1 MKTRSPFPSAVLY
14 RWWLLALLMGTA
26 SAATAQQLPP
36 LEVLVV
42 ASSHVNMSPAEEYRP
57 IIEKL
62 KAYQPEMVFSENV
75 SATEMQQLPDATYAR
90 AVFLP
95 RYRYVQ
101 QRNPTARPLT
111 ARAVAKADNALME
124 FPYYHKTRMNLALSY
139 LLSYDRANAEYQLYV
154 LDEHMKPRFGQQE
167 LAYYNQV
174 FGGSDSLRRKKLV
187 RPTSEYQKIFFPL
200 VYELQ
205 QPRIYSMD
213 CQQYDAPWGLA
224 WQSASEAVNTLKAR
238 VKADPTLPEAATV
251 QKMTASSAAYS
262 NFWNDID
269 TNLDAY
275 QAMSTLRYD
284 ALDEA
289 VNFYGGEALYG
300 APGFP
305 TEHVKAMKAQWKLRN
320 EGMCANIVRQA
331 RAQRARRVVVA
342 VGSSHGQTMRN
353 MLNQLPGVK
362 AISFAELP

>member
-1 MKTRSPFPSAVLY
+1 MKLRFSLPLNFLRPL
-14 RWWLLALLMGTA
+14 WLLALLMGSA
-26 SAATAQQLPP
+26 SVAVAQQP

-62 KAYQPEMVFSENV
+62 KAYKPEMVFSENV

-101 QRNPTARPLT
+101 QRNPKAKPMT
-111 ARAVAKADNALME
+111 ARAAAKADKALME
-124 FPYYHKTRMNLALSY
+124 FPYYHTTRINLALGH
-139 LLSYDRANAEYQLYV
+139 LLNYERANSEYQLYV
-154 LDEHMKPRFGQQE
+154 LEQHMKPRFGAQE

-174 FGGSDSLRRKKLV
+174 FGGSDSLLRKKLL

-213 CQQYDAPWGLA
+213 CQQYDGPWSLA
-224 WQSASEAVNTLKAR
+224 WQSASEAVKNLKAR
-238 VKADPTLPEAATV
+238 AKADPTLPEAAIV
-251 QKMTASSAAYS
+251 QKIAASSAAYS
-262 NFWNDID
+262 NFWKDID
-269 TNLDAY
+269 TNLGAY
-275 QAMSTLRYD
+275 QAMSTPRYD
-284 ALDEA
+284 ALDEG

-300 APGFP
+300 ESGFP
-305 TEHVKAMKAQWKLRN
+305 TDQIKAMKAQWKLRN

-331 RAQRARRVVVA
+331 RAQGARRVVVA

-353 MLNQLPGVK
+353 MLNQMPGVK
-362 AISFAELP
+362 AVGFNELP

>member
-1 MKTRSPFPSAVLY
+1 MKLRFSLPLNFLRPL
-14 RWWLLALLMGTA
+14 WLLALLLGTA
-26 SAATAQQLPP
+26 SVAVAQQP
-36 LEVLVV
+36 LEVLIV

-62 KAYQPEMVFSENV
+62 KAYKPEMVFSENV
-75 SATEMQQLPDATYAR
+75 SATEMQQMPDDAYPR
-90 AVFLP
+90 ALFLP

-101 QRNPTARPLT
+101 QRNPKAKPLT
-111 ARAVAKADNALME
+111 ARAVAKADKSLMD
-124 FPYYHKTRMNLALSY
+124 FPYYHKTRMNLALSHI
-139 LLSYDRANAEYQLYV
+139 LSYDRANSEYQLYV
-154 LDEHMKPRFGQQE
+154 LDEHMKPRFGKQE

-187 RPTSEYQKIFFPL
+187 RPTSEYQTIFFPL

-213 CQQYDAPWGLA
+213 CQRYNESWGQA
-224 WQSASEAVNTLKAR
+224 WQHASEAVKNLKAR
-238 VKADPTLPEAATV
+238 AKADPTLPEAATV
-251 QKMTASSAAYS
+251 QKIAASSTAYN
-262 NFWNDID
+262 NFWKDSE
-269 TNLDAY
+269 TSLQAY
-275 QAMSTLRYD
+275 QAMSTPRYD
-284 ALDEA
+284 TLDEA

-305 TEHVKAMKAQWKLRN
+305 TEQIQAMKAQWKLRN

-331 RAQRARRVVVA
+331 RAQGARRVVVA
-342 VGSSHGQTMRN
+342 VGASHGHTMRD

-362 AISFAELP
+362 AVGFNDLP